1 MCNFKSLQK
10 PLVLLFLLCL
20 LPLGALAQSIVR
32 GTVNDETGEPVIG
45 ASVKVVGTR
54 TGAATDMNGKFS
66 VNAPSNGQLEISYVG
81 YLTQRVNI
89 GGRQNITVTLK
100 EDNTTLN
107 DVVVIGYGTMKK
119 SDISG
124 SVASVNTEQMMRR
137 VPTNIAEGLQGAAPG
152 VMVTMQDGAP
162 DANAAVRIRG
172 VATINGNASPLYVVD
187 GIQVGTNANFLNPS
201 DIESIEILKDA
212 SATAI
217 YGSAGANGV
226 IMITTKH
233 GTKGKTNVNITA
245 NFGLQTA
252 PSGLDVCSLDQYAA
266 NIRTAQANDGS
277 SIWNEVWSEIYD
289 NNYSGD
295 YWKNNP
301 DKQRIYRKYIDWLD
315 VMTRTSVKQDYNLS
329 ASGGN
334 EKTQYNAS
342 AGFLRNDG
350 LVVNTQYQRLTARAN
365 LKTQVN
371 DFIEFG
377 ADVSFVH
384 TDSHGSNNSVGNF
397 GNLSSYRDY
406 AFACPT
412 MDFVT
417 RGDATYSNDGVPAGT
432 YVSPNVVNPD
442 GTYGEVLNGKNTN
455 DGMWGTT
462 LGNMYA
468 KQMELKG
475 RNRTNRALASAYLA
489 ITPLKGL
496 TWKTLV
502 SYDYS
507 AASGNNFSGGISRY
521 NQVSYKDAAG
531 NNVTKFIDVT
541 KGGDAY
547 VNPSNDNDYS
557 FSVNNSDGQTLDIQN
572 TLTYNWSNDIHNLT
586 VMLGNEVSR
595 YYGQWTSAGARG
607 YMSKDIRS
615 IGLNTK
621 PETISAG
628 GALNLESRGISYFGR
643 LAYSLMNRYNLTAT
657 IRRDGSSNFGAG
669 NRWGTFPSAA
679 ASWRISEEP
688 FMKDID
694 FVSNLKLRLG
704 WGQTGNAGNMGGK
717 AVAGLLM
724 ENVKYSYYM
733 DGQGMGFWNGLNFD
747 TGFYAAL
754 VDTNLKWET
763 NEQTN
768 IGLDFGLLGGDL
780 NVSLDYFIRTS
791 KDLLLDRQTRPST
804 GFSSVYTNYGEIEN
818 KGFEF
823 SLNYN
828 KQLNK
833 DWSINAMLTGSTL
846 KNKVKK
852 MGEPVYYTNSDSSG
866 QGTGDGSNTGAV
878 GAASGYYWGN
888 HSITKEGEAVG
899 SFYGYRVVGIYTDE
913 SQFTQTHDV
922 FVYDEDGNQLFNQD
936 GTPVTQV
943 GLLHPRDTDVEGAR
957 MAQLGD
963 YIFED
968 VNNDGILDQKDM
980 VVLGNGFPK
989 LNYGLNLGA
998 TYKNFDFSLYMY
1010 GVLGQKI
1017 LSYSAMR
1024 LSNMFSSDDG
1034 TCPNI
1039 LQEVADRAWTP
1050 ANSAS
1055 AEYSRLSMK
1064 DMNHNMRVSDKWVKN
1079 GDFLRISN
1087 IQVGYTLPKNI
1098 AKKAYLE
1105 SARVSLAVSNVACIS
1120 GYNKYGDPEVGQ
1132 GSVLVT
1138 GLDTGRYPM
1147 PRTYTLGLNVTF

>member
-1 MCNFKSLQK
+1 MWNFKSLEK
-10 PLVLLFLLCL
+10 PLVFLFLLCL
-20 LPLGALAQSIVR
+20 FPLGAMAQSVVK
-32 GTVNDETGEPVIG
+32 GTVNDEAGEPIIG
-45 ASVKVVGTR
+45 ATVKVQGSND
-54 TGAATDMNGKFS
+54 GAITDFNGNFS
-66 VNAPSNGQLEISYVG
+66 VQAASNATLNVSYVG
-81 YLTQRVNI
+81 YVAQTIKVN
-89 GGRQNITVTLK
+89 GRSNITIVLK
-100 EDNTTLN
+100 EDAQVLN

-137 VPTNIAEGLQGAAPG
+137 MPTNIAEGLQGAAPG
-152 VMVTMQDGAP
+152 VMVTMQDGSP

-201 DIESIEILKDA
+201 DIEAIEILKDA

-233 GTKGKTNVNITA
+233 GTKGKTNINITA
-245 NFGLQTA
+245 NFGLQTP
-252 PSGLDVCSLDQYAA
+252 PSNLDVCSLDQYAQ
-266 NIRTAQANDGS
+266 NIRTAQDNDGS
-277 SIWNEVWSEIYD
+277 SIWNPIWSEDYD
-289 NNYSGD
+289 G
-295 YWKNNP
+295 K
-301 DKQRIYRKYIDWLD
+301 RKYIDWLD
-315 VMTRTSVKQDYNLS
+315 IMTRTSVKQDYNLS

-342 AGFLRNDG
+342 VGFLRNDG

-417 RGDATYSNDGVPAGT
+417 LGAATYDNDGIPAGT

-475 RNRTNRALASAYLA
+475 RNRSNRALASAYLA
-489 ITPLKGL
+489 ITPVKGL

-507 AASGNNFSGGISRY
+507 SSSSNNFSGGIKRY
-521 NQVSYKDAAG
+521 NIINDKY
-531 NNVTKFIDVT
+531 IDVT
-541 KGGDAY
+541 KGTTAY

-557 FSVNNSDGQTLDIQN
+557 FSLSNSEGQTLDIQN
-572 TLTYNWSNDIHNLT
+572 TLTYNWSNDIHSLT

-607 YMSKDIRS
+607 YLSEDIRS
-615 IGLNTK
+615 IALNTK
-621 PETISAG
+621 PETVSAG

-643 LAYSLMNRYNLTAT
+643 IAYSLMNRYNLTAT
-657 IRRDGSSNFGAG
+657 LRRDGSSNFGSG

-688 FMKDID
+688 FMKNI
-694 FVSNLKLRLG
+694 SWINNLKLRFG
-704 WGQTGNAGNMGGK
+704 WGQTGNAGNMGGR
-717 AVAGLLM
+717 AVAGM
-724 ENVKYSYYM
+724 STENVKYSYYNA
-733 DGQGMGFWNGLNFD
+733 GQGMGYWNGMTYD
-747 TGFYAAL
+747 TGYYSLL

-780 NVSLDYFIRTS
+780 NVTLDYFIRNS
-791 KDLLLDRQTRPST
+791 KDLLLERQTRPST
-804 GFSSVYTNYGEIEN
+804 GFSSVYTNYGEIQN

-823 SLNYN
+823 SISYN

-833 DWSINAMLTGSTL
+833 DWSINATLTGSTL

-888 HSITKEGEAVG
+888 HSICMEGEAVG
-899 SFYGYRVVGIYTDE
+899 SFYGYRCIGIYR
-913 SQFTQTHDV
+913 TQ
-922 FVYDEDGNQLFNQD
+922 EDLAKY
-936 GTPVTQV
+936 P
-943 GLLHPRDTDVEGAR
+943 HEGGDA
-957 MAQLGD
+957 AAKLGD

-968 VNNDGILDQKDM
+968 VNKDGALDEKDM
-980 VVLGNGFPK
+980 VILGNGFPTF
-989 LNYGLNLGA
+989 NFGLNLGA
-998 TYKNFDFSLYMY
+998 TWKNFDISLYMY
-1010 GVLGQKI
+1010 GELGKDI
-1017 LSYSAMR
+1017 FSYSAMR

-1034 TCPNI
+1034 TAPRI
-1039 LQEVADRAWTP
+1039 LQEVANNAW
-1050 ANSAS
+1050 S
-1055 AEYSRLSMK
+1055 AENPNAAYSRLSIK
-1064 DMNHNMRVSDKWVKN
+1064 DTGHNMRASSNWVKN
-1079 GDFLRISN
+1079 GNFLRISN
-1087 IQVGYTLPKNI
+1087 LQIGYTLPKEI
-1098 AKKAYLE
+1098 AKKAYLQN
-1105 SARVSLAVSNVACIS
+1105 ARVYLSVSNLACIS
-1120 GYNKYGDPEVGQ
+1120 PYNKYGDPEIGQ
-1132 GSVLVT
+1132 GSVLYT

>member
-1 MCNFKSLQK
+1 MWSFKSLQK
-10 PLVLLFLLCL
+10 PLMALFLLCL
-20 LPLGALAQSIVR
+20 FPLGAMAQSIVK
-32 GTVNDETGEPVIG
+32 GTVNDEAGEPIIG
-45 ASVKVVGTR
+45 ATVKVQGTQ
-54 TGAATDMNGKFS
+54 TGAITDFNGNFSIQAASNATLN
-66 VNAPSNGQLEISYVG
+66 ISYVG
-81 YLTQRVNI
+81 YLSQTVKVN
-89 GGRQNITVTLK
+89 GRQNITVVLK
-100 EDNTTLN
+100 EDAQMLN

-137 VPTNIAEGLQGAAPG
+137 MPTNIAEGLQGAAPG

-226 IMITTKH
+226 VMITTKH
-233 GTKGKTNVNITA
+233 GSKGKTNINITA

-252 PSGLDVCSLDQYAA
+252 PKNLDVVGIDAYAQT
-266 NIRTAQANDGS
+266 IRTARANDNTG
-277 SIWNEVWSEIYD
+277 IWNEIWSTSYD
-289 NNYSGD
+289 G
-295 YWKNNP
+295 K
-301 DKQRIYRKYIDWLD
+301 RKYIDWLD
-315 VMTRTSVKQDYNLS
+315 QMTRTSLKQDYNLS

-334 EKTQYNAS
+334 DKTQYNAS
-342 AGFLRNDG
+342 VGFLRNDG
-350 LVVNTQYQRLTARAN
+350 VVVNTRYQRLTARAN
-365 LKTQVN
+365 VKTQVN

-384 TDSHGSNNSVGNF
+384 TDSNGSNNSVGNF

-417 RGDATYSNDGVPAGT
+417 RGDATYDGVPAGT

-442 GTYGEVLNGKNTN
+442 GTYGETLGGKDTN

-468 KQMELKG
+468 KQMEKNG
-475 RNRTNRALASAYLA
+475 ISRSNRALASAYLA
-489 ITPLKGL
+489 ITPIKGL

-502 SYDYS
+502 SYDYTGS
-507 AASGNNFSGGISRY
+507 SGNDFSGGIKRVNY
-521 NQVSYKDAAG
+521 VNGTA
-531 NNVTKFIDVT
+531 IDVT
-541 KGGDAY
+541 KGGNAY

-557 FSVNNSDGQTLDIQN
+557 LSVWNSDGQTLDIQN
-572 TLTYNWSNDIHNLT
+572 TLTFNWSNDIHNVT
-586 VMLGNEVSR
+586 AMLGNEVSR
-595 YYGQWTSAGARG
+595 WYGQSANAGARG
-607 YMSKDIRS
+607 FQSRDIRS
-615 IGLNTK
+615 VSLTTK

-628 GALNLESRGISYFGR
+628 GSLNLESRGISYFGR
-643 LAYSLMNRYNLTAT
+643 VAYSLMNRYNLTAT

-688 FMKDID
+688 FMKNLKSIT
-694 FVSNLKLRLG
+694 NLKLRLG

-724 ENVKYSYYM
+724 ENVKYSYYNG
-733 DGQGMGFWNGLNFD
+733 GQGMGYWNGLSFD
-747 TGFYAAL
+747 TGFYSAL

-763 NEQTN
+763 NEQLN
-768 IGLDFGLLGGDL
+768 FGLDLGLLNGDL
-780 NVSLDYFIRTS
+780 NVTLDYFIRTS
-791 KDLLLDRQTRPST
+791 KDLLLYRQTRPST

-823 SLNYN
+823 SIAYN
-828 KQLNK
+828 KQLNE
-833 DWSINAMLTGSTL
+833 DWTINATLTGSTL

-899 SFYGYRVVGIYTDE
+899 SFYGYRVIGIYQSEADLTKYPD
-913 SQFTQTHDV
+913 D
-922 FVYDEDGNQLFNQD
+922 
-936 GTPVTQV
+936 TPGKTQV
-943 GLLHPRDTDVEGAR
+943 
-957 MAQLGD
+957 GD

-968 VNNDGILDQKDM
+968 VNKDGTLDENDM
-980 VVLGNGFPK
+980 VVLGNGFPS

-998 TYKNFDFSLYMY
+998 TWKNFDISLYMY
-1010 GVLGQKI
+1010 GELGKKI
-1017 LSYSAMR
+1017 FSYSAMR

-1034 TCPNI
+1034 TCPRI
-1039 LQEVADRAWTP
+1039 LQEVADNAWTP
-1050 ANSAS
+1050 KNPN
-1055 AEYSRLSMK
+1055 AEYSRLSMQ
-1064 DMNHNMRVSDKWVKN
+1064 DQHHNMRASDKWVKN

-1087 IQVGYTLPKNI
+1087 LQIGYTLPRDI

-1105 SARVSLAVSNVACIS
+1105 SARVFLSVSNLACIS
-1120 GYNKYGDPEVGQ
+1120 GYNKYGDPEIGQ